1 MAQIF
6 LPKMSSERKLNI
18 RTNHIFGLVLI
29 AVLMMLLTTAFGLLG
44 RKYGV
49 SFLQSRVNL

>member
-18 RTNHIFGLVLI
+18 RTNHILGLILV
-29 AVLMMLLTTAFGLLG
+29 AVLMMLLASSFGLLG
-44 RKYGV
+44 R
-49 SFLQSRVNL
+49 SI